1 MVVIKNIFGEVIKE
15 YPELDTLAGA
25 DLSFEELSYADFR
38 GMDLS
43 NTCFEH
49 AELDGA
55 EFDDW
60 VFDGANFDAPDFT
73 NTYYELE
80 YCGGGGSHSHK
91 EFRGY

>member
-1 MVVIKNIFGEVIKE
+1 MVRIYDIDGNLIKE
-15 YPELDTLAGA
+15 YPELETLAGA

-73 NTYYELE
+73 NTYYELK
-80 YCGGGGSHSHK
+80 YRGGGGSHSHK

>member
-49 AELDGA
+49 AELEGA

-73 NTYYELE
+73 NTYYELQHR
-80 YCGGGGSHSHK
+80 GGGASHSHK
-91 EFRGY
+91 ELRGY